1 MIMTCSGKRVINK
14 DVEQNLHPCFIFMK
28 FYITIEPCRKLK
40 NVFSNLS
47 SFYIIDVDRI
57 LEESKLDIDNIAHQY
72 LINVE
77 LQRLIA
83 SGAKSKRYKGII
95 YINKRINYDTI
106 MSIKSSIDSIT
117 NSAVESMVVLDDY
130 DVPKIKDYYTLFDE
144 VVFFPAT
151 KKTRIVE
158 CVPIPVQKEKHC

>member
-1 MIMTCSGKRVINK
+1 
-14 DVEQNLHPCFIFMK
+14 MK

-47 SFYIIDVDRI
+47 SFYIIDVDKI
-57 LEESKLDIDNIAHQY
+57 LDESGLDTENNAHQF

-77 LQRLIA
+77 LQRLIT

-95 YINKRINYDTI
+95 YINRRLKFETI

-117 NSAVESMVVLDDY
+117 NSAVESMVILDDY
-130 DVPKIKDYYTLFDE
+130 DLPKVKDYYTLFDE
-144 VVFFPAT
+144 VVFFPAL

-158 CVPIPVQKEKHC
+158 CVPIPIQKENN